1 MAGRD
6 DKSLIGFDPLAWMDD
21 ATSDEAEAK
30 EESFVVEEAEQETA
44 DSEENMSEAMVDKT
58 PDESTSDSGLTL
70 DATHNIQNV
79 SHLYERLLT
88 LLESQ
93 DSIEIDASEVVTID
107 TSTLQLLV
115 VLKQEA
121 IKLQKEM
128 LIDFPS
134 DKFIEAAELLGLAE
148 MLNVD
153 QVESGFF

>member
-1 MAGRD
+1 
-6 DKSLIGFDPLAWMDD
+6 
-21 ATSDEAEAK
+21 
-30 EESFVVEEAEQETA
+30 
-44 DSEENMSEAMVDKT
+44 MVDET
-58 PDESTSDSGLTL
+58 QDESMSDSSLTL

-79 SHLYERLLT
+79 SQLYERLLA

-121 IKLQKEM
+121 IKLGKDM
-128 LIDFPS
+128 SIDFPS
-134 DKFIEAAELLGLAE
+134 DRFIEAATLLGLAE

-153 QVESGFF
+153 QVASGLF